1 MSTVYC
7 RVITTMFFSKSSVL
21 LLYFG
26 AGRNE
31 EALEKY
37 KRAEQ
42 LGRNNSV
49 VLVNMGRLLRSIGRT
64 QDAEE
69 LYKRY
74 GWGILVDIII
84 RTPYISV
91 FLFVIHCRALAVKR
105 EANTLQLLGALYF
118 NTDRLSDAEA
128 TWKEALKIDSSHQE
142 TLSNYVSNITNTLKW
157 APKCDK

>member
-1 MSTVYC
+1 M
-7 RVITTMFFSKSSVL
+7 

-84 RTPYISV
+84 RTPYILV
-91 FLFVIHCRALAVKR
+91 FFFVIHCRALAVKR

-128 TWKEALKIDSSHQE
+128 TWKEALKIDPSHQE
-142 TLSNYVSNITNTLKW
+142 TLSNYVSNITNTLKR
-157 APKCDK
+157 APKCDR

>member
-74 GWGILVDIII
+74 GW
-84 RTPYISV
+84 
-91 FLFVIHCRALAVKR
+91 
-105 EANTLQLLGALYF
+105 
-118 NTDRLSDAEA
+118 
-128 TWKEALKIDSSHQE
+128 
-142 TLSNYVSNITNTLKW
+142 
-157 APKCDK
+157 